1 MAVLQFSGGIS
12 IMPYHIKSKH
22 PAATWTKEE
31 IELILAQSE
40 NKSSKVLQ
48 FTLFPK
54 CLCKPSKSYQNIPS
68 RFWRKSQWIN
78 KVIKIHLVTTVCAKL
93 HGNPSNFIFLPA
105 MSLFF
110 LFFWFRNV
118 WVWCSDFKCRLL
130 SKLSVLTL
138 NSFNKSTFL
147 LVPPSHF
154 VSLHFYKNQFFPLIK
169 ALICRPP
176 VRYDVALFE
185 ATISSQMCYSN

>member
-1 MAVLQFSGGIS
+1 MLLCEIICSGRPTNSFCMAVLQFSGGIS

-110 LFFWFRNV
+110 LFFWFRMFG
-118 WVWCSDFKCRLL
+118 CDAAI
-130 SKLSVLTL
+130 L
-138 NSFNKSTFL
+138 NADS
-147 LVPPSHF
+147 
-154 VSLHFYKNQFFPLIK
+154 
-169 ALICRPP
+169 
-176 VRYDVALFE
+176 
-185 ATISSQMCYSN
+185 